1 MQMDKLHFVLIA
13 KQDQIYSL
21 QVFWYNSTMKTTN
34 QIREIDF
41 HLLDLR
47 YSHTR
52 IQNDKTLVSLQNS
65 IQAYGQ
71 IVPVLAVAELEKY
84 VLIDGYKRLLALKAC
99 GHDSINLQ
107 LLCAE
112 ESESLF
118 LLLAQNNERKLEAIE
133 QAALI
138 QELHRRF
145 SCSFSEIAIRLGR
158 DKSWVK
164 RRLDLLESL
173 PEEVHHAVMTGKLS
187 SWAAS
192 RILVPLA
199 RANEQ
204 DCLDLTRKI
213 IEDPLS
219 TRELVCL
226 YKHYGKSNKTVRSR
240 IIADPA
246 LFVRTLKEQEEK
258 KTGKQMEEGPEGKWF
273 KNISVVCHILRRLKA
288 TTEDVLYPN
297 QDNHNR
303 HRCQVWLSDAEKI
316 IVELKK
322 EAEGQC

>member
-1 MQMDKLHFVLIA
+1 MLMLA
-13 KQDQIYSL
+13 KTDEISL
-21 QVFWYNSTMKTTN
+21 TTTFWYNSIMKTEN
-34 QIREIDF
+34 HINEVDM

-52 IQNDKTLVSLQNS
+52 IKNDKTLVTLMNS

-71 IVPVLAVAELEKY
+71 IVPALVVSEQDRY
-84 VLIDGYKRLLALKAC
+84 ILIDGYKRLAALKVC
-99 GHDSINLQ
+99 GRDCITIQ
-107 LLCAE
+107 IMEE
-112 ESESLF
+112 ESASLF

-138 QELHRRF
+138 QELHGRF
-145 SCSFSEIAIRLGR
+145 TFSFSEIGARLGR
-158 DKSWVK
+158 SKSWVK
-164 RRLDLLESL
+164 RRLDLIESL
-173 PEEVHHAVMTGKLS
+173 PDEVHQAVMTGKIS

-213 IEDPLS
+213 IDNPLS
-219 TRELVCL
+219 TRELVHL
-226 YKHYGKSNKTVRSR
+226 YKHYGKSNRKVRER

-246 LFVRTLKEQEEK
+246 LFIKTMQEQNDK
-258 KTGKQMEEGPEGKWF
+258 KSGKQLNEGPEGKWF
-273 KNISVVCHILRRLKA
+273 KNISIVCHILKRLK
-288 TTEDVLYPN
+288 TTSQDVLYPS
-297 QDNHNR
+297 QDKHNR
-303 HRCQVWLSDAEKI
+303 HRCRVWLTDAERL

-322 EAEGQC
+322 EAEGAV